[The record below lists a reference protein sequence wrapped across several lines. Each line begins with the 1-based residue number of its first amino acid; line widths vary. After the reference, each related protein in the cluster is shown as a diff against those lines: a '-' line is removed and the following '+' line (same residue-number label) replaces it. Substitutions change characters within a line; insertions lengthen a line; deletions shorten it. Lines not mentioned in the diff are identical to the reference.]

1 MIKVSIQEDDIIV
14 VNLYAPNIEVPKY
27 IKHIP
32 ADIKGEIDGNKTI
45 VGDF

>member
-32 ADIKGEIDGNKTI
+32 ADIREKLMGIKQ
-45 VGDF
+45 